1 LNAYLLTIL
10 GVVIISSFLTAILPS
25 GKTSN
30 TVKGIVKTVCL
41 LTIISPILGFL
52 QNAKSPSENSSVIF
66 QESGIQTDGEFIKYY
81 SELRV
86 NNAQILL
93 QEELFQRFSAQTNVC
108 FLWENTQE
116 KQDAHNQIQITEII
130 IRVLSE
136 ITEKEKEDM
145 RIYVSKNYCSEVRI
159 E

>member
-1 LNAYLLTIL
+1 MNTYLLTIL
-10 GVVIISSFLTAILPS
+10 GVVIVSSFLTAILPS
-25 GKTSN
+25 GKTTN

-52 QNAKSPSENSSVIF
+52 QNAKNPSEKSSVIF

-86 NNAQILL
+86 NNAQTLL
-93 QEELFQRFSAQTNVC
+93 QKELFERFSAQTNVR
-108 FLWENTQE
+108 FLWKTIQE
-116 KQDAHNQIQITEII
+116 QQDEYNQIQITEIVI
-130 IRVLSE
+130 HLLSE
-136 ITEKEKEDM
+136 ISEKEKEDM
-145 RIYVSKNYCSEVRI
+145 RIYVSKNYCSEVRL